1 MGLSAS
7 RTIVILIKLLFLAF
21 LADGYTID
29 GSTCSNPTEIQQ
41 AVDEALNM
49 AAYASY
55 RASKEKAQVP
65 TVVNTLLGAQGPNIV
80 GGRYFLSLNHIHL
93 VLSNNI

>member
-7 RTIVILIKLLFLAF
+7 RAVVIIFKLLLLAF

-55 RASKEKAQVP
+55 RATKEKAQVP
-65 TVVNTLLGAQGPNIV
+65 AAVNTLLGAQGPNIV
-80 GGRYFLSLNHIHL
+80 SGRYFLSLNYIHL
-93 VLSNNI
+93 VLSNV